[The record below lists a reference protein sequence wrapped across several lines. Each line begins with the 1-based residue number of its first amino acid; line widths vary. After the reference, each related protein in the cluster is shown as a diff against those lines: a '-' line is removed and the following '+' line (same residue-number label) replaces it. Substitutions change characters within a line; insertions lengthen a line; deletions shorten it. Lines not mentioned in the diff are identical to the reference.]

1 MVPPAMERSI
11 CFFHLWRKTTRV
23 IEISSGSPWL
33 PSKRLTFFFHPL
45 FHEDN
50 DKHGSH
56 DEIKPLCIKVE
67 QGAADGAQSTHI
79 DAVGHTQKQ
88 ESRKNGDGMGKG
100 SDKGCPDCIFWC
112 FHLLWIPF
120 AVKILCEL

>member
-23 IEISSGSPWL
+23 MEISSGSPWL

-56 DEIKPLCIKVE
+56 DKIKPLCIKVE

-112 FHLLWIPF
+112 FHLLWILF

>member
-1 MVPPAMERSI
+1 M
-11 CFFHLWRKTTRV
+11 
-23 IEISSGSPWL
+23 EISSGSPWL

-56 DEIKPLCIKVE
+56 DKIKPICIKVE

-88 ESRKNGDGMGKG
+88 ESRKNGDGMGERQRQG
-100 SDKGCPDCIFWC
+100 LPGLYFLVFS
-112 FHLLWIPF
+112 F
-120 AVKILCEL
+120 ALDSFCSKNIV